1 MDSKILE
8 STDSYLTHFLLFGS
22 TSFDSQTNTLVLNVT
37 IDYILSTERFEEHL
51 LCKNLLIRMQL
62 FNPFRTSLGLF
73 HLSVFFVFLFC
84 FVLFFF
90 HFDLLCTFFL
100 YFQTP

>member
-73 HLSVFFVFLFC
+73 HLSVFFVYFVLFC
-84 FVLFFF
+84 FFFILIYYV
-90 HFDLLCTFFL
+90 HFFL